1 MILLNIVRTPGF
13 SQEEDDY
20 FGLKL
25 QEFDD
30 RVTPTR
36 NVQQEL

>member
-1 MILLNIVRTPGF
+1 MISLNMVRTPGF
-13 SQEEDDY
+13 LWKEDEY
-20 FGLKL
+20 FSVKL